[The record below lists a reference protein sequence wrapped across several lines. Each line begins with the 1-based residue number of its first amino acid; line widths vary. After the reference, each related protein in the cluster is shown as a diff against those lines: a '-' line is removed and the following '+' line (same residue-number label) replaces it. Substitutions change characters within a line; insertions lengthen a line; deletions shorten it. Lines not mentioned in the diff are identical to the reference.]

1 MSFEEESRKLGRI
14 PLEFV
19 DLEMGF
25 CGNTSGVAPCT
36 SSATGDGKCHNTY
49 GTCLDKD
56 NYTPSSKTYT
66 FCQANAA
73 LPVGV
78 QAWPLLKK
86 LTLAPQV
93 LTPGKGMG
101 VRGSVTVRF
110 ADMPDTDAMTDPYV
124 AERSYKPEERGTFW
138 GKFRARNEFYEG
150 RLLTIRTGYLVN
162 GVVDAANFQSRVY
175 VIESFKG
182 PAKDGE
188 VQIVAKDV
196 LKLADDNRA
205 MCPPPSKGRLAADIS
220 DTDMAF
226 VLSPAGIGDEDYPS
240 GTFRAVIGGE
250 GMDCTRTLGSDSVTI
265 TARNVYGTEAKEHS
279 ADDTV
284 QVVKRFID
292 AEIHEVANDL
302 LVNYTPS
309 FKSAWI
315 TLSDWQAERDTFLPG
330 LWTTDICEPTGVNT
344 LLAELQEQ
352 GCCYIWSDD
361 AAQQVRFRA
370 LRPPSAGDP
379 ELREGRDFVESTVV
393 ASDDASQRVSR
404 VFIYYDRK
412 DPTKKLDEQNNYR
425 QRYLGPDLESE
436 SANEYGSV
444 RIKTIYSRWFRSTS
458 LGRVQTLAD
467 TLLKRYG
474 KPPRML
480 QFDADMS
487 LINTVKLA
495 DRFVASTRQFQDA
508 SGANALV
515 SMQAIEMVQ
524 KPGMA
529 GSQLQVKAQ
538 EYVWNERIND
548 SSSLQIIISADTYN
562 LNLYDAFVDE
572 YGTPL
577 ATQTVVFLI
586 LPGVV
591 VGSTNTTEYAL
602 RSGNSWPVG
611 LALSLVNKGYVS
623 GKGGKGGRGGQTAGG
638 TGLILPG
645 DGEDG
650 GPGLLAEYPLVVDNT
665 DGTIQ
670 GGGSGGGGGADDNP
684 TDAGGGA
691 GGGAGAMPGEG
702 GEAAQRT
709 GGGSSIFSQPGDDG
723 TLTAGGLGGAA
734 LGAAGNGGNGGDPGA
749 AGTAGAADGAV
760 AGGVAG
766 SPGNAVEGNSL
777 ITWVATGTRLG
788 SIVS

>member
-19 DLEMGF
+19 DLEMDW
-25 CGNTSGVAPCT
+25 CGNTSGVGPCT
-36 SSATGDGKCHNTY
+36 STATGDDKCHNTY
-49 GTCLDKD
+49 GTCKDKA
-56 NYTPSSKTYT
+56 NYTVGSKTYT

-86 LTLAPQV
+86 LSLAPQV

-124 AERSYKPEERGTFW
+124 SERSYKPEERGTFW

-205 MCPPPSKGRLAADIS
+205 LCPPPSKGRLAADIS

-226 VLSPAGIGDEDYPS
+226 VLSPAGIGDEDYPA
-240 GTFRAVIGGE
+240 GAFRAVIGGE

-309 FKSAWI
+309 FKSSWI
-315 TLSDWQAERDTFLPG
+315 TLSEWQAERDTFLPG

-352 GCCYIWSDD
+352 GCCYIWWDD

-370 LRPPSAGDP
+370 LRLPSAGDP
-379 ELREGRDFVESTVV
+379 ELREGRDFLEGTVV
-393 ASDDASQRVSR
+393 ASDDANQRVSR

-412 DPTKKLDEQNNYR
+412 DSTKKLDEQNNYR

-458 LGRVQTLAD
+458 LGRVQALAE

-548 SSSLQIIISADTYN
+548 SSNVLIIIGADTFN
-562 LNLYDAFVDE
+562 LNLYDAFVAE
-572 YGTPL
+572 YGAPL
-577 ATQTVVFLI
+577 ATQTVEFLI
-586 LPGVV
+586 LPDVKI
-591 VGSTNTTEYAL
+591 GSTSTTSPAV
-602 RSGNSWPVG
+602 RTGSSWPSG
-611 LALSLVNKGYVS
+611 IMLSLVNQGKIL
-623 GKGGKGGRGGQTAGG
+623 GKGGQGAEPGAYFVGGS
-638 TGLILPG
+638 IF
-645 DGEDG
+645 DGESG
-650 GPGLLAEYPLVVDNT
+650 GGALLAEAPLAVDNA
-665 DGTIQ
+665 DGLIA
-670 GGGSGGGGGADDNP
+670 S
-684 TDAGGGA
+684 GGGA
-691 GGGAGAMPGEG
+691 GGTAFHTSPSYEACGGAGAGFPAGIGGVGGGPWIPSAPGADATETTGGPGGNYSSAQGGDGGDLGMPGT
-702 GEAAQRT
+702 AAT
-709 GGGSSIFSQPGDDG
+709 GGSLING
-723 TLTAGGLGGAA
+723 AGGLA
-734 LGAAGNGGNGGDPGA
+734 
-749 AGTAGAADGAV
+749 
-760 AGGVAG
+760 
-766 SPGNAVEGNSL
+766 GNAVEGDSF
-777 ITWVATGTRLG
+777 ITWVATGTRIG
-788 SIVS
+788 PIVS